1 MTSIY
6 EIKSSPGGVNQSICY
21 FLGVEEFSLVL
32 NYSHISNCLS
42 MIT

>member
-1 MTSIY
+1 MISIY

-21 FLGVEEFSLVL
+21 FLGIEEFPSVL
-32 NYSHISNCLS
+32 NYSHISNCLA